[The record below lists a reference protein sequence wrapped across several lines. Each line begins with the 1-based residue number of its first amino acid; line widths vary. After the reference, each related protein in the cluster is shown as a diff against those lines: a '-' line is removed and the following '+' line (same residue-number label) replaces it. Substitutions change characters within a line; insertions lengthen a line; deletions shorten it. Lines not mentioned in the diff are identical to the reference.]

1 MNDRS
6 LATSADYADALL
18 VARKAKNLLF
28 LLALLMLLVQ
38 IGLFFVARYSDL
50 IATGPAAPAAVTTP
64 LTTPIIPPATT
75 AATTAPAPAEA
86 TPADPAVP
94 AEAAPAE
101 PAAPAVPPARD
112 FLQYVSGIVLF
123 LGTILPILLALVL
136 LLIVNIMLVGRLI
149 GLTSL
154 TSAFIWCLL
163 LILLMFPWQIFFGA
177 STDPFDFR
185 LPGVLYTWNDLRAHA
200 RFDASNF
207 HLAVVKWARFVAM
220 PAVATVL
227 LMVVQIKSNR
237 GLRQALGEAPVEDIQ
252 ISV

>member
-1 MNDRS
+1 MTDRS

-28 LLALLMLLVQ
+28 LITLVMLLAQ
-38 IGLFFVARYSDL
+38 IGLFFVARYTDL
-50 IATGPAAPAAVTTP
+50 VTTRSSP
-64 LTTPIIPPATT
+64 AQPATVITTPVTNPV
-75 AATTAPAPAEA
+75 TTAPA
-86 TPADPAVP
+86 T
-94 AEAAPAE
+94 APA
-101 PAAPAVPPARD
+101 AIAPVPPARD

-123 LGTILPILLALVL
+123 LGTILPMLLALVL

-149 GLTSL
+149 GLTRL

-163 LILLMFPWQIFFGA
+163 LMLLMFPWQIFFGA

-185 LPGVLYTWNDLRAHA
+185 LPGVLYTWNDLRTHA
-200 RFDASNF
+200 RFDAANF
-207 HLAVVKWARFVAM
+207 HLAVVKWGRFVAM
-220 PAVATVL
+220 PAAAAIL

-237 GLRQALGEAPVEDIQ
+237 GLRQSLGEAPVEDIQ